1 MPRCFAMFLQILTT
15 IGRRANSKI
24 IMINVKTMYCLKERI
39 LFWSQDNIPV
49 EMRKKLSDVVVGLT
63 QWAIWLALK
72 PHTPKFA
79 PTTTTHSTIH
89 ITWIPNIQIYTQ
101 PYTKLVFHA
110 DVSNYQKGS
119 HRNMHRRYLKK
130 HLFNSSRSLLE
141 APIKLRLALTC
152 DELTHRLNRGCGG
165 TLVHC
170 WTSCFG
176 IREEFL

>member
-1 MPRCFAMFLQILTT
+1 MLSTTSKSWRRIWQLEDYPSHQQLKRAVKTAENCQSMPGCFAMFLQILTT
-15 IGRRANSKI
+15 IGRQANSKI

-49 EMRKKLSDVVVGLT
+49 EMRKKLSDVVGLT

-110 DVSNYQKGS
+110 DVSNYQKSS
-119 HRNMHRRYLKK
+119 HRNMHRRYFKK
-130 HLFNSSRSLLE
+130 YLSYSSRSLL
-141 APIKLRLALTC
+141 
-152 DELTHRLNRGCGG
+152 
-165 TLVHC
+165 
-170 WTSCFG
+170 
-176 IREEFL
+176 

>member
-15 IGRRANSKI
+15 IGRQANSKI

-49 EMRKKLSDVVVGLT
+49 DVRKKLSDVVGLT
-63 QWAIWLALK
+63 RWAIWLALK

-110 DVSNYQKGS
+110 DVSNYQNVLTEICTEDIW
-119 HRNMHRRYLKK
+119 RNIFSIYHAAFSRPL
-130 HLFNSSRSLLE
+130 LSSGWLSLV
-141 APIKLRLALTC
+141 T
-152 DELTHRLNRGCGG
+152 N
-165 TLVHC
+165 
-170 WTSCFG
+170 
-176 IREEFL
+176 